1 MEEKPHVSHLSSQ
14 PQTRSGPSLGQS
26 AGPVRAGRAGK
37 TGKGSVVLMSEEEF
51 SGWQETVHLLSS
63 PRNAERL
70 LRSIRDIERGAV
82 IERALLEPQGMPS
95 A

>member
-1 MEEKPHVSHLSSQ
+1 MTCVSYTDLRQNLAHYLDEAVNSRA
-14 PQTRSGPSLGQS
+14 PIVVTR
-26 AGPVRAGRAGK
+26 K

-70 LRSIRDIERGAV
+70 LRSIRDIEHGAAT
-82 IERALLEPQGMPS
+82 EHDLLESQGEPS